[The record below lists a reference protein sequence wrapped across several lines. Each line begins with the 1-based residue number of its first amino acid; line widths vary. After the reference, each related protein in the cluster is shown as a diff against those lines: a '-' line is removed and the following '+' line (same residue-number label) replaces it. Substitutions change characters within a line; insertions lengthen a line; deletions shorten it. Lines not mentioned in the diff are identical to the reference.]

1 MRVDNKGMSLVEIV
15 IVVCIITI
23 MTSLIAFGVGAALS
37 KPADECAEKMIST
50 FNYGRVTTMG
60 KQSCKIE
67 LYQDSID
74 SPVFMKQIVTSGGSS
89 PTTTERENQIAP
101 KKVAVMYKLSGSG
114 ATYTDLTTVSK
125 IVFEFD
131 RSTGGFK
138 KATIYPK
145 DGSASYQEYVSQF
158 KISKGSRIRFIK
170 LEYLTGKVRSV
181 STP

>member
-50 FNYGRVTTMG
+50 FNFGRVTTMG

-67 LYQDSID
+67 LYQSSID
-74 SPVFMKQIVTSGGSS
+74 SPVYMKQIVVSGGAS
-89 PTTTERENQIAP
+89 PVTTEKENQIAP
-101 KKVAVMYKLSGSG
+101 KKVYVEYKLASGT
-114 ATYTDLTTVSK
+114 TYADLTSVSK

-138 KATIYPK
+138 KALIYPK
-145 DGSASYQEYVSQF
+145 DGSAAHEEYISSI
-158 KISKGSRIRFIK
+158 KISKGARIRFLK